1 MDLTLKL
8 SEITIFEFI
17 SVIAALVFTIFMVW
31 FLLQMIYLLLD
42 VLFFVFCKNKYR
54 TRRRELL
61 YIYAL
66 KDMAKHRK
74 QVRNAPTEKAFY
86 LYYNR
91 MIGAYESYVAL
102 GIFKDNVC
110 SKLLDIRGVYV
121 WKKRSNE
128 NESAQEHTKIN
139 PNN

>member
-1 MDLTLKL
+1 MDFTLKL
-8 SEITIFEFI
+8 SEITVTEFVALII
-17 SVIAALVFTIFMVW
+17 SLVFVIFMVY
-31 FLLQMIYLLLD
+31 MIGQIIYIILD
-42 VLFFVFCKNKYR
+42 ILFFLIRKDKYH
-54 TRRRELL
+54 TRRDLL

-102 GIFKDNVC
+102 GIFKDDVC
-110 SKLLDIRGVYV
+110 TKLLDVRRCVYV
-121 WKKRSNE
+121 WQQ
-128 NESAQEHTKIN
+128 ESEDNQC
-139 PNN
+139 

>member
-1 MDLTLKL
+1 MDFTLKL
-8 SEITIFEFI
+8 SEITVTEF
-17 SVIAALVFTIFMVW
+17 VALIATLTLIIYIVWTIG
-31 FLLQMIYLLLD
+31 QIIYIILD
-42 VLFFVFCKNKYR
+42 ILYFFIRKDKYH
-54 TRRRELL
+54 TRRDLL

-66 KDMAKHRK
+66 KDMARHRK

-102 GIFKDNVC
+102 GVFKGEVC
-110 SKLLDIRGVYV
+110 TKLLDVRGVYV
-121 WKKRSNE
+121 WREGKKNNE
-128 NESAQEHTKIN
+128 ESKEHTKVN